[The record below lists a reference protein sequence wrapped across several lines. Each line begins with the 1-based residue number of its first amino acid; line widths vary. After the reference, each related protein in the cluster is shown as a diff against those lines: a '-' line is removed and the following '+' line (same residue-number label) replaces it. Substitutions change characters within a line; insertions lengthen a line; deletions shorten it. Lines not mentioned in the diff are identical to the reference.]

1 MSKEL
6 DKNIKRKYS
15 LSEYDP
21 NWVNKF
27 NSIKVFLSDVF
38 KNKALKIEHVGST
51 SIPGMRAKPL
61 IDIVLV
67 VSKMEDFNTEK
78 DQMIKA
84 GYEWGENY
92 IAPNTL
98 LFFKL
103 GSDGDKLENIHVCE
117 VGAPKER
124 QFIIMRDYFRS
135 HPNKAKEYSDLKL
148 KNTNLYPY
156 DYPAYRA
163 AKAPFL
169 QKMEIE
175 AYEWFSKKN
184 QMWHI
189 KIQADRFV
197 YWYSRLTGTKG
208 TAKAMAFYPFL
219 FTTSKI
225 HPKMHAYFINH
236 ELIHFAQQK
245 ELLIVGAW
253 IFHILEWLYI
263 TIIKRKR
270 GMDAYL
276 LRSTEQEAYDNMF
289 DLEYLSKRKSYSE
302 LNNYWENK
310 PVVWKDYLKK
320 VLETE
325 GYPIVYEWVD
335 KPNTEYAEHSHK
347 GKVSFYVMKGAVT
360 FLTGITRTVKAGER
374 FDVPVGVTHTAKVS
388 NDGCEYIVGQEIEGD
403 A

>member
-6 DKNIKRKYS
+6 DKNIKIKYS

-78 DQMIKA
+78 EQMIKA

-148 KNTNLYPY
+148 KNTKLYPY

-189 KIQADRFV
+189 KIEADRFV

-208 TAKAMAFYPFL
+208 NAKAMAFYPFL

-236 ELIHFAQQK
+236 ELIHFAQQQ

-289 DLEYLSKRKSYSE
+289 DLEYLSKRKFYSE

-335 KPNTEYAEHSHK
+335 KPNTEYAEHFHK
-347 GKVSFYVMKGAVT
+347 GKVSFYVMKGSVT

>member
-78 DQMIKA
+78 EQMTKA

-148 KNTNLYPY
+148 KNTKLYPY

-197 YWYSRLTGTKG
+197 HWYSRLTGTKG
-208 TAKAMAFYPFL
+208 NAKAMAFYPFL